1 MVKWIQE
8 HIGQKQL
15 VLLLSLIVG
24 VLSAIAGYILKL
36 FIHLIQYLINT
47 YLIAGEH
54 WWWLIVCPMTHY
66 RDVF

>member
-1 MVKWIQE
+1 MIKWIQQ

-15 VLLLSLIVG
+15 VLLLSLMVG
-24 VLSAIAGYILKL
+24 ILSAIAAYLLKL

-54 WWWLIVCPMTHY
+54 YWWLRYLAAQIHHQEP
-66 RDVF
+66 